1 MLNHKFYK
9 YDGNFQIQFVQK
21 NDYTQISNH
30 LIEDLDNCLTK
41 HQFTE
46 YNSEKKVYGLSG
58 SDTLL
63 DREDIL
69 YIQNCLS
76 LKGSNSPEYLK
87 FRSFLEDCLSN
98 GKQVLH
104 IDGSPLTGSLIHDF
118 ILCKEIPKELN
129 PRKYKSISIKI
140 QDQFIEENYDVFKN
154 VEMYWNNLDTKDQGF
169 NYYGITI
176 ITPEIAEELLQTVE
190 TFLKGNES
198 EQAKYFIGDE
208 WDTLK
213 QLLETAIAEDKFV
226 IHFGI

>member
-9 YDGNFQIQFVQK
+9 YDENFQIQFVQE
-21 NDYTQISNH
+21 DGYIQISNH
-30 LIEDLDNCLTK
+30 LIEDLQNCLSR

-46 YNSEKKVYGLSG
+46 YNSEKKIYGLIG
-58 SDTLL
+58 NDTLL
-63 DREDIL
+63 DKEDIL
-69 YIQNCLS
+69 YLQNCLV
-76 LKGSNSPEYLK
+76 LRGSDSPEYVK
-87 FRSFLEDCLSN
+87 FKLFLEDCLFN

-118 ILCKEIPKELN
+118 ILCKEVPKDID
-129 PRKYKSISIKI
+129 PRKYKSSSIKI
-140 QDQFIEENYDVFKN
+140 QDQFILDNYNVFKD

-176 ITPEIAEELLQTVE
+176 ITPEIAEKLLQTVE
-190 TFLKGNES
+190 AFLAGNES

-213 QLLETAIAEDKFV
+213 QLLETSIAKDQFI

>member
-9 YDGNFQIQFVQK
+9 YNENFQIDSVQEE
-21 NDYTQISNH
+21 DFIRISNR
-30 LIEDLDNCLTK
+30 LIEDLKSCLSK
-41 HQFTE
+41 HKFTE
-46 YNSEKKVYGLSG
+46 YNSEKKIYGLSG
-58 SDTLL
+58 IDALL
-63 DREDIL
+63 NREDIL
-69 YIQNCLS
+69 YLHNCLV
-76 LKGSNSPEYLK
+76 LKGSDSPEYVK
-87 FRSFLEDCLSN
+87 FQSFLENCLSN

-118 ILCKEIPKELN
+118 VLCEEIPENLN

-154 VEMYWNNLDTKDQGF
+154 VKMYWNNLNNVDQGF

-176 ITPEIAEELLQTVE
+176 ITPKIAEKLLQTVE
-190 TFLKGNES
+190 AFLAGNES
-198 EQAKYFIGDE
+198 EQAKYFVGDE

-213 QLLETAIAEDKFV
+213 QILETAIAEDKFV